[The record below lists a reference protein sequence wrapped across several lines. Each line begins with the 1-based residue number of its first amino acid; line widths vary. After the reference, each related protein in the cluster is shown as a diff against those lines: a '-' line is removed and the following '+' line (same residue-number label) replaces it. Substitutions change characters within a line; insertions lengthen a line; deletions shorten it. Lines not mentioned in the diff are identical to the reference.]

1 MASLAYAEGLWR
13 GGRWPMTRGAWQ
25 ALQDEIASATDAVVA
40 GNGYTTGHLDGEPDA
55 PAFVPNVV
63 GQQLFGRL
71 SALRAALAEAV
82 IVDDARL
89 AVIGRRVTL
98 RDDDGH
104 EDTYELVSP
113 GAGDPRA
120 GLVAADSPVGSA
132 ILGARLGEV
141 VQVAAPAGT
150 WSATVTRID

>member
-13 GGRWPMTRGAWQ
+13 GGRWPMTREAWH
-25 ALQDEIASATDAVVA
+25 ALQADIAHATEAVVA
-40 GNGYTTGHLDGEPDA
+40 GNGYTTGHLDGEADA

-71 SALRAALAEAV
+71 SALRSALADAV
-82 IVDDARL
+82 IVDEPEL

-98 RDDDGH
+98 RHDDG
-104 EDTYELVSP
+104 EEASYELVSP

-120 GLVAADSPVGSA
+120 GRVAADSPVGSA
-132 ILGARLGEV
+132 ILARRLGDMVEV
-141 VQVAAPAGT
+141 TAPAGAWT
-150 WSATVTRID
+150 ATVVRIE